1 MAGPIKPIKRDYPL
15 STTPEPVSS
24 LSLSRANE
32 IERRP
37 TREKLNSVYAKYKK
51 EGEASFTS
59 KTTGLSVNP
68 PKNWMDTKK
77 MVATAK
83 EIRSKDNDIVGKNL
97 EKNLYQSGKYK
108 VPAKS
113 IAKKKS

>member
-1 MAGPIKPIKRDYPL
+1 MAGPKPKHRDYPL
-15 STTPEPVSS
+15 SMTPEPVNS

-37 TREKLNSVYAKYKK
+37 TREKLNSVYEKYKK
-51 EGEASFTS
+51 EGGYASYPKSMKNPMTTDKMISES
-59 KTTGLSVNP
+59 K
-68 PKNWMDTKK
+68 K
-77 MVATAK
+77 
-83 EIRSKDNDIVGKNL
+83 IRGQDLDIVGKQL
-97 EKNLYQSGKYK
+97 EKNLFQAGNFDKYK